1 MDRMISVAAGRL
13 HAHGLPVDCSQATNR
28 TMNTRVVA
36 ALTASAASLRPS
48 ERKVAAFVANDPQAA
63 MRMSISVLATAAGV
77 SEPTVLRFCRA
88 LGYKGFMDFK
98 ISVAGELGGGT
109 PFVDHDVSPGDDG
122 KAVAAKLFGSSVRQ
136 MTRLIDTVDH
146 EALERAVEAII
157 RAPRIDICGIAQS
170 NFVAADLQHR
180 LARMGYPAI
189 AMPDTHMQLQAAAS
203 LAEGAVAIIVSFAGQ
218 IRETID
224 VARQAKGVGATVVA
238 ITRGQSAL
246 AREADIVINVD
257 SDEATF
263 LYGSSATRFAHLL
276 TVDLLT
282 TMIALRGG
290 KHTLER
296 LRRSRLATQERWLPS
311 ADTSET

>member
-1 MDRMISVAAGRL
+1 MS
-13 HAHGLPVDCSQATNR
+13 
-28 TMNTRVVA
+28 TRVQA
-36 ALTASAASLRPS
+36 ALTAAAAAMRPS

-63 MRMSISVLATAAGV
+63 LRMSISALAEAAGV

-109 PFVDHDVSPGDDG
+109 PFVDHDVAPGDDG
-122 KAVAAKLFGSSVRQ
+122 RAVVAKLFGSSVRQ
-136 MTRLIDTVDH
+136 MTRLIDTLDH
-146 EALERAVEAII
+146 EALERAVEVITGAS
-157 RAPRIDICGIAQS
+157 RIDVCGIAQS

-189 AMPDTHMQLQAAAS
+189 AMPDVHMQLQAAAS
-203 LAEGAVAIIVSFAGQ
+203 LGPGAVAIVMSFAGQ
-218 IRETID
+218 IRETLD
-224 VARQAKGVGATVVA
+224 VARQARSVGATVIA
-238 ITRGQSAL
+238 ITRGRSAL

-276 TVDLLT
+276 AVDLLAT
-282 TMIALRGG
+282 LIALRGG
-290 KHTLER
+290 KPTLER
-296 LRRSRLATQERWLPS
+296 LRRSRLATQDRWLPQS
-311 ADTSET
+311 DDTGT